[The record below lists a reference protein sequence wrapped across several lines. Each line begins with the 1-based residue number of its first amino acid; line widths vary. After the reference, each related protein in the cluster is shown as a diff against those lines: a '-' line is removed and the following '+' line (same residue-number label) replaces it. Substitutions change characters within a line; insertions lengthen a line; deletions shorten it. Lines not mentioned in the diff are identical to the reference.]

1 MFQNLRKK
9 VNSVLPDIENM
20 YLSSSNIATPSTS
33 SPNKVLNQLG
43 LLVSTQIN
51 SDHTKL
57 LSTQW
62 PHSDTI
68 NFNAGC
74 KMLEHN
80 EKHWEEIHAANES
93 NAQKAELCD
102 AMISKLNE
110 SIKKRCIDL
119 NDINVSLEIIPNIV
133 QTIENCSSIMI
144 EINEKCTDVENQL
157 FELEDLME
165 VLELQEKQLDR
176 KFEMA
181 MFKERKLGS
190 IGCGQEHGRLQLT
203 NYSFFIFV
211 NLCAIHSQFRKGST
225 ELSQRICSNGS
236 RK

>member
-9 VNSVLPDIENM
+9 VNAVLPDIENM
-20 YLSSSNIATPSTS
+20 YLSSANIAPSTS
-33 SPNKVLNQLG
+33 SPHKVLNQLG
-43 LLVSTQIN
+43 LLIPTPVNNTEQ
-51 SDHTKL
+51 TKV

-62 PHSDTI
+62 PHSNAI

-74 KMLEHN
+74 KILERN
-80 EKHWEEIHAANES
+80 EKNWEELHAANEL

-102 AMISKLNE
+102 KMISKLNE

-133 QTIENCSSIMI
+133 QTIENCSTIMI
-144 EINEKCTDVENQL
+144 EINDKCTEVEHQL

-165 VLELQEKQLDR
+165 VLQLQEKQLDR

-181 MFKERKLGS
+181 MFKERKLGK
-190 IGCGQEHGRLQLT
+190 
-203 NYSFFIFV
+203 N
-211 NLCAIHSQFRKGST
+211 
-225 ELSQRICSNGS
+225 
-236 RK
+236 

>member
-9 VNSVLPDIENM
+9 VNAVLPDIENM
-20 YLSSSNIATPSTS
+20 YLTSANIGTPSTS

-43 LLVSTQIN
+43 LLIPAPIN
-51 SDHTKL
+51 SDHTKV

-62 PHSDTI
+62 PHSDAI

-80 EKHWEEIHAANES
+80 EKHWEELHAANES
-93 NAQKAELCD
+93 NAQKAGLCD
-102 AMISKLNE
+102 AMISKLND

-144 EINEKCTDVENQL
+144 EINDKCTEVENQL

-165 VLELQEKQLDR
+165 VLEMQEKQLDR

-181 MFKERKLGS
+181 MFKERKLGKS
-190 IGCGQEHGRLQLT
+190 LI
-203 NYSFFIFV
+203 
-211 NLCAIHSQFRKGST
+211 
-225 ELSQRICSNGS
+225 
-236 RK
+236 